1 MGSRLHLILG
11 HAHKVF
17 VLGKPLTVATVW
29 GCTGGATR
37 DSTAPLDKRG
47 SLSQRKD
54 ASPNDASVFNRSKRR
69 FSMRKH
75 SGGSATAAMFVV
87 WVALVVFGQNAY
99 GQTPPVLGTQP
110 QPDGTP
116 VPRTPDGRADLS
128 GVWNKRL
135 VTNTTAALEPLPFTP
150 EGLKAFND
158 VVHLIDPMGLCI
170 FPGIPRLN
178 SEPYPLQ
185 IMQLP
190 DKVIFLYEYMHNF
203 RVIYTDGRGHRKDWE
218 VSLLGDSIG
227 KWEGDTLV
235 IDTVGF
241 KGSEQ
246 TWLDGHGNR
255 HSDALHVT
263 ERWRRIS
270 TNQLWYEHTI
280 DDPKFYTK
288 PWTTGWVMPLAPKD
302 WELLEYACTAGNRD
316 LEGGHLQPGTLD
328 GSGRDGSAIATPPP
342 RR

>member
-1 MGSRLHLILG
+1 MLRRIG
-11 HAHKVF
+11 
-17 VLGKPLTVATVW
+17 VLP
-29 GCTGGATR
+29 
-37 DSTAPLDKRG
+37 S
-47 SLSQRKD
+47 
-54 ASPNDASVFNRSKRR
+54 
-69 FSMRKH
+69 H
-75 SGGSATAAMFVV
+75 SGGRGIAAMFVV
-87 WVALVVFGQNAY
+87 WVGLVVFGQNAE
-99 GQTPPVLGTQP
+99 GQTPPVLVKQP
-110 QPDGTP
+110 QSDGTP
-116 VPRTPDGRADLS
+116 VPRTPDGRADLT

-158 VVHLIDPMGLCI
+158 VAHLIDPMGLCI
-170 FPGIPRLN
+170 FPGLPRLN

-185 IMQLP
+185 IVQLP
-190 DKVIFLYEYMHNF
+190 DKVIFLYEYMHNY

-218 VSLLGDSIG
+218 VTLLGDSVG

-255 HSDALHVT
+255 HSDALHLT

-270 TNQLWYEHTI
+270 ANQLWYEHTV

-288 PWTTGWVMPLAPKD
+288 PWTTGWVMPIAPKD

-316 LEGGHLQPGTLD
+316 LEGGHLQPGSLD
-328 GSGRDGSAIATPPP
+328 GSGRDGSAIATPAP

>member
-1 MGSRLHLILG
+1 
-11 HAHKVF
+11 
-17 VLGKPLTVATVW
+17 
-29 GCTGGATR
+29 
-37 DSTAPLDKRG
+37 
-47 SLSQRKD
+47 
-54 ASPNDASVFNRSKRR
+54 
-69 FSMRKH
+69 
-75 SGGSATAAMFVV
+75 
-87 WVALVVFGQNAY
+87 
-99 GQTPPVLGTQP
+99 
-110 QPDGTP
+110 
-116 VPRTPDGRADLS
+116 
-128 GVWNKRL
+128 
-135 VTNTTAALEPLPFTP
+135 
-150 EGLKAFND
+150 
-158 VVHLIDPMGLCI
+158 
-170 FPGIPRLN
+170 
-178 SEPYPLQ
+178 
-185 IMQLP
+185 
-190 DKVIFLYEYMHNF
+190 MHNF